1 MRRPPEDASDI
12 LGAEGS
18 LSISDLASEEISFL
32 DRSMNCCIGF
42 IDMVNSTKATAEMVS
57 DRQKPSQL

>member
-1 MRRPPEDASDI
+1 MRRSLEDASDN
-12 LGAEGS
+12 LGAEDS

-42 IDMVNSTKATAEMVS
+42 VEKLDNTTQYSLTQWQS
-57 DRQKPSQL
+57 W